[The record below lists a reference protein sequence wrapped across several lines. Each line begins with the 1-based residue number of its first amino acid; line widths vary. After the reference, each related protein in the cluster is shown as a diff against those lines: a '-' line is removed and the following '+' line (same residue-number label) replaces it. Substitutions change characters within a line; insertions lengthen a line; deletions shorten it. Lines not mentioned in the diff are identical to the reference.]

1 MKKFAYIL
9 ILFITLVL
17 TSCGVSS
24 GHFKFEGKFLNMNQG
39 EFYVY
44 SPDGGFEGV
53 DTIKVEGGRFTFETE
68 CKEDFTI
75 MLVFPNFSEQPIF
88 AKSGKSVEIKADA
101 SHLKEM
107 EVSGTKDNELMT
119 KFRQSILKDT
129 PPEAKKHA
137 EDFVREHPNS
147 VCSIYLIKKY
157 FITSTQ
163 PDYRKALSLINI
175 VEKEQPK
182 NGQLAKMKQLA
193 ETMKN
198 VGTGATLPSFT
209 AYDINGKLVSST

>member
-17 TSCGVSS
+17 TSCGVSG

-75 MLVFPNFSEQPIF
+75 MLVFPN
-88 AKSGKSVEIKADA
+88 AA
-101 SHLKEM
+101 
-107 EVSGTKDNELMT
+107 SGTRT
-119 KFRQSILKDT
+119 RTAITGQGILSPSCLPI
-129 PPEAKKHA
+129 PPLRH
-137 EDFVREHPNS
+137 
-147 VCSIYLIKKY
+147 
-157 FITSTQ
+157 
-163 PDYRKALSLINI
+163 
-175 VEKEQPK
+175 
-182 NGQLAKMKQLA
+182 
-193 ETMKN
+193 
-198 VGTGATLPSFT
+198 
-209 AYDINGKLVSST
+209 GKR

>member
-88 AKSGKSVEIKADA
+88 AKSGKSV
-101 SHLKEM
+101 
-107 EVSGTKDNELMT
+107 
-119 KFRQSILKDT
+119 
-129 PPEAKKHA
+129 
-137 EDFVREHPNS
+137 
-147 VCSIYLIKKY
+147 
-157 FITSTQ
+157 
-163 PDYRKALSLINI
+163 
-175 VEKEQPK
+175 
-182 NGQLAKMKQLA
+182 
-193 ETMKN
+193 
-198 VGTGATLPSFT
+198 
-209 AYDINGKLVSST
+209 